1 MGERLAVGTGDT
13 VLHSV
18 DQETEQ
24 AGIADVF
31 ESWQKMHD
39 QLPMR
44 RI

>member
-1 MGERLAVGTGDT
+1 MGERLAAGTDDT
-13 VLHSV
+13 ILQSV
-18 DQETEQ
+18 YQQAEQ